1 MDKALQGAGVNTEPG
16 TTKAFAPHPHPP
28 AELSVVTWN
37 VDGLDERHLEGRAEE
52 VCSIV
57 GDIHPLPEF
66 VLLQE
71 VVGATAPIFM
81 RRLRAYGYKCTDEG
95 KHERHPYFTIG
106 FFLASRVEV
115 TRVEREAFHNS
126 EMGRDLLKMFCNL
139 KGAGGAS
146 PIPLLVMTS
155 HLESEKRHGDA
166 RCEQFRSVLEQ
177 LRDSHVFAVVNPP
190 PTTTTH
196 ATHTHS
202 LYPRPTPFALFP
214 PITFKFA
221 GDTNLRMREVKNTMA
236 NKFPRVKDAWA
247 EAGAEG
253 ATKFTFDTTRNRS
266 SCPVYLA
273 RLPLSPGLY
282 PPPQQQQIFILR
294 PLSWIRHEGAVR
306 SNFLQRRS
314 WLCALFFGGHPKNG
328 TTPFNI
334 PIGPLWRTQSYR
346 HIHSRCEGASAGGGE
361 RLHQC
366 YAQTKEGR

>member
-1 MDKALQGAGVNTEPG
+1 MECKESMDKALQGAGVNTEPG

-146 PIPLLVMTS
+146 PTPLLVMTS

-177 LRDSHVFAVVNPP
+177 LRDSHVFAVVTPP
-190 PTTTTH
+190 PHNHHTCH
-196 ATHTHS
+196 THTFS
-202 LYPRPTPFALFP
+202 L
-214 PITFKFA
+214 
-221 GDTNLRMREVKNTMA
+221 
-236 NKFPRVKDAWA
+236 
-247 EAGAEG
+247 
-253 ATKFTFDTTRNRS
+253 
-266 SCPVYLA
+266 
-273 RLPLSPGLY
+273 
-282 PPPQQQQIFILR
+282 PPPYPLRALSSDHIQVCRGHKSADARGKEYHGEQIS
-294 PLSWIRHEGAVR
+294 P
-306 SNFLQRRS
+306 
-314 WLCALFFGGHPKNG
+314 
-328 TTPFNI
+328 
-334 PIGPLWRTQSYR
+334 
-346 HIHSRCEGASAGGGE
+346 CEG
-361 RLHQC
+361 C
-366 YAQTKEGR
+366 VGRGWSRGCHKVYI